1 MTGRVP
7 PRGGREWAGWFGRA
21 PWRILAVG
29 MLLAL
34 GVATALFSALMAP
47 GPADLAQLVA
57 TLAVAAV
64 LAVAL
69 GYLFYRRGWARSSS
83 LMVTMVMTYLWAALV
98 TLLPV
103 WLLQRQ
109 MFFSEHDLALSGV
122 LLLFAAIVATTYGLF
137 IAASVADGLRQMAAA
152 ANRLAAGDPA
162 ARAPITGRDEVARL
176 GASFNAMADQLQAAA
191 HRREEVETLRRNLIA
206 WTSHDLR
213 TPLTAIRVRV
223 EALHD
228 GIVTEPEEVRRY
240 VAAMR
245 ADVVALDS
253 LLDDLFEL
261 AQLDAG
267 GPPAARTLH
276 APADFVADAL
286 ERFRPLAERRDIDLI
301 GEATTT
307 AAVAVEP
314 GKIER
319 VLGNLIGNALR
330 HTPPGGQVTLAAGE
344 TPEGVVF
351 RVEDT
356 GPGFSAADLAYG
368 FEQFYRGEE
377 ARTRATGGAG
387 LGLAIARGIVQAHGG
402 HIWAENRA
410 EGGAR
415 VGFLLPR
422 AGKVAAGSGV
432 PLTGN

>member
-1 MTGRVP
+1 
-7 PRGGREWAGWFGRA
+7 
-21 PWRILAVG
+21 
-29 MLLAL
+29 
-34 GVATALFSALMAP
+34 
-47 GPADLAQLVA
+47 
-57 TLAVAAV
+57 
-64 LAVAL
+64 
-69 GYLFYRRGWARSSS
+69 
-83 LMVTMVMTYLWAALV
+83 
-98 TLLPV
+98 
-103 WLLQRQ
+103 
-109 MFFSEHDLALSGV
+109 
-122 LLLFAAIVATTYGLF
+122 
-137 IAASVADGLRQMAAA
+137 
-152 ANRLAAGDPA
+152 
-162 ARAPITGRDEVARL
+162 
-176 GASFNAMADQLQAAA
+176 
-191 HRREEVETLRRNLIA
+191 
-206 WTSHDLR
+206 
-213 TPLTAIRVRV
+213 
-223 EALHD
+223 
-228 GIVTEPEEVRRY
+228 
-240 VAAMR
+240 
-245 ADVVALDS
+245 
-253 LLDDLFEL
+253 
-261 AQLDAG
+261 
-267 GPPAARTLH
+267 

-286 ERFRPLAERRDIDLI
+286 ERFRPLAEGRGIALT
-301 GEATTT
+301 GAATTG
-307 AAVAVEP
+307 AAVAVQP

>member
-1 MTGRVP
+1 MNGPVVT
-7 PRGGREWAGWFGRA
+7 RGGWAWFGRT

-29 MLLAL
+29 MALAL
-34 GVATALFSALMAP
+34 TAATALFYALMAP
-47 GPADLAQLVA
+47 GPADLVQLVA
-57 TLAVAAV
+57 TLAAAGA

-83 LMVTMVMTYLWAALV
+83 LMVTLVMTYLWAALV

-109 MFFSEHDLALSGV
+109 MFFSEHDLLLSGV

-137 IAASVADGLRQMAAA
+137 IAASVAEGLRQTAAA
-152 ANRLAAGDPA
+152 ADRLAAGDPA
-162 ARAPITGRDEVARL
+162 ARVPIAGRDEVARL
-176 GASFNAMADQLQAAA
+176 GQSFNVMADQLQAAA
-191 HRREEVETLRRNLIA
+191 DRRREAEALRRNLIA

-228 GIVTEPEEVRRY
+228 GLVDDPEEVQRY
-240 VAAMR
+240 LSAMR
-245 ADVVALDS
+245 SDVVALNG

-267 GPPAARTLH
+267 GPTPARTPQ
-276 APADFVADAL
+276 APADLVAEAV
-286 ERFRPLAERRDIDLI
+286 ERFRPLAEQRGIALR
-301 GEATTT
+301 GEAGTDV
-307 AAVAVEP
+307 AVAAQA

-319 VLGNLIGNALR
+319 VLGNLVANALR
-330 HTPPGGQVTLAAGE
+330 HTPPGGHVAVLAQDAAD
-344 TPEGVVF
+344 GVRF
-351 RVEDT
+351 SVEDS
-356 GPGFSAADLAYG
+356 GPGFSAADLAYA

-377 ARTRATGGAG
+377 ARSRATGGAG

-402 HIWAENRA
+402 RIWAENRD

-415 VGFLLPR
+415 VSFVLPR
-422 AGKVAAGSGV
+422 AATGA

>member
-1 MTGRVP
+1 MSERAETA
-7 PRGGREWAGWFGRA
+7 GGQGWAGWFGRA

-34 GVATALFSALMAP
+34 GAATALFAALMAP

-57 TLAVAAV
+57 TLAVAGG
-64 LAVAL
+64 LAVVL

-83 LMVTMVMTYLWAALV
+83 LMVTLVLTYLWAALV

-137 IAASVADGLRQMAAA
+137 IAASVADGLRQTAAA

-162 ARAPITGRDEVARL
+162 ARVPITGRDEVARL
-176 GASFNAMADQLQAAA
+176 GVSFNAMADQLQAAA
-191 HRREEVETLRRNLIA
+191 DRREEVETLRRNLIA

-228 GIVTEPEEVRRY
+228 GVVTGPDEVRRY

-245 ADVVALDS
+245 ADVVALDG

-267 GPPAARTLH
+267 GPPAARALH
-276 APADFVADAL
+276 APADLVADAL
-286 ERFRPLAERRDIDLI
+286 ERFRPLAEGRGIALA
-301 GEATTT
+301 GEATTG
-307 AAVAVEP
+307 AAVAVQP

-330 HTPPGGQVTLAAGE
+330 HTPPGGQVTLAAEE
-344 TPEGVVF
+344 TAEGVVF
-351 RVEDT
+351 RVEDS

-402 HIWAENRA
+402 RIWAENRA

-415 VGFLLPR
+415 VSFLLPR
-422 AGKVAAGSGV
+422 AGSA
-432 PLTGN
+432 N

>member
-1 MTGRVP
+1 MSARAEAAGD
-7 PRGGREWAGWFGRA
+7 RGWAGWFGRA

-34 GVATALFSALMAP
+34 SVAAALFAVLMAP

-57 TLAVAAV
+57 TLAGAGG
-64 LAVAL
+64 LAVVL

-83 LMVTMVMTYLWAALV
+83 LMVTLVLTYLWAALV

-122 LLLFAAIVATTYGLF
+122 LLLFAAIVATTYSLF
-137 IAASVADGLRQMAAA
+137 IAASVADGLRQTAAA
-152 ANRLAAGDPA
+152 ADRLAAGDPA

-176 GASFNAMADQLQAAA
+176 GASFNAMADQLQAATD
-191 HRREEVETLRRNLIA
+191 RREEVETLRRNLIA

-228 GIVTEPEEVRRY
+228 GVVTGPDEVRRY

-245 ADVVALDS
+245 ADVVALDG

-267 GPPAARTLH
+267 GPPAARALH
-276 APADFVADAL
+276 APADLVADAL
-286 ERFRPLAERRDIDLI
+286 ERFRPLAEGRAIALT
-301 GEATTT
+301 GAATG
-307 AAVAVEP
+307 AAVAVQP

-330 HTPPGGQVTLAAGE
+330 HTPPGGQVALAAEE
-344 TPEGVVF
+344 TAEGVVF
-351 RVEDT
+351 RVEDS

-402 HIWAENRA
+402 RIWAENRA

-415 VGFLLPR
+415 VSFLLPR
-422 AGKVAAGSGV
+422 AGSA
-432 PLTGN
+432 N